1 MVLVLLAAAVALV
14 AEVAGPPFP
23 PGLMPLP
30 PGQMGAAAAEV
41 LVLALVE
48 VLLRPMEA
56 AASSSPDILATRS
69 RPEEL
74 SPQGQGARPV
84 IRCIR
89 LAKTTGRHR
98 SPSRI
103 SIRVF
108 RRR

>member
-1 MVLVLLAAAVALV
+1 MEGVVVVRVLLAAAVALV

-74 SPQGQGARPV
+74 SPQGQ
-84 IRCIR
+84 
-89 LAKTTGRHR
+89 
-98 SPSRI
+98 
-103 SIRVF
+103 
-108 RRR
+108 